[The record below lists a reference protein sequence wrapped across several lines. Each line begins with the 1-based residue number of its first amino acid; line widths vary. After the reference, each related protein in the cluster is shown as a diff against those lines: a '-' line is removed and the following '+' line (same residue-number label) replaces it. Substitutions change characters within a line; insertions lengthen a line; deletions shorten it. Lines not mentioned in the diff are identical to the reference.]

1 MPESL
6 LPRAATTLKG
16 AQKFLGVGVF
26 GGLERRVANNEKKIT
41 SLKNILKI
49 RKVASKKLLLA
60 SSEEGRERNQTIITN
75 NFGHRLKKIRQAFG
89 DLFRIKK
96 NHRTRPWW

>member
-49 RKVASKKLLLA
+49 SRTGINRISIGSLTHSPKSFDSTLL
-60 SSEEGRERNQTIITN
+60 I
-75 NFGHRLKKIRQAFG
+75 
-89 DLFRIKK
+89 
-96 NHRTRPWW
+96 